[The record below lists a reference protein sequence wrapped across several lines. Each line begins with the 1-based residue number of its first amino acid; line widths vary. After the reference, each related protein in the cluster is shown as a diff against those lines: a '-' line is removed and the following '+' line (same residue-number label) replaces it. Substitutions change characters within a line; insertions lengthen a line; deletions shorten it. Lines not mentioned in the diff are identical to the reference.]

1 MSEALSA
8 VGTAEIASAG
18 SLPGV
23 VILKINGEDEDSLI
37 AAGGCCDG
45 AADLPKLT
53 TFPKVAL
60 LLTDAAACEYPRAA
74 RRSETAVLL
83 LV

>member
-37 AAGGCCDG
+37 AAGCCDG